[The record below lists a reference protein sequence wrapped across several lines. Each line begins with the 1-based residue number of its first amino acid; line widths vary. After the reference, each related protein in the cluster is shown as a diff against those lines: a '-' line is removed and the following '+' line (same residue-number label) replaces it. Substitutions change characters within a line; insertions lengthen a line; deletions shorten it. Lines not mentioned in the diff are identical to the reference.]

1 MMKIL
6 KFKMSK
12 EDHNFE
18 LLAIKT
24 LTLNLGVN
32 LVRDTIKLKNFK
44 IWKVKENK
52 IKFLILFFKTNQ
64 KIHSL
69 I

>member
-6 KFKMSK
+6 KLKISK

-18 LLAIKT
+18 Q
-24 LTLNLGVN
+24 LTTKILTINLGAN
-32 LVRDTIKLKNFK
+32 PVRDTIKLKSFK